1 MPPFF
6 DNPDDP
12 HSSIS
17 LHGVPLEVQRDG
29 RVFAPAEDAETLSA
43 HGWRV
48 SLNQDDGT
56 GETPAAPTLA
66 PSEHVVPPPA
76 AAADQPPAGGDVDK
90 TNDGVDK
97 PEDSDQPTDDQQ
109 SDGTGETPAGDTK
122 IDPATMDKAALRAF
136 LAEHG
141 QNPGP
146 ATGEE
151 KLRAAVAAILAGG
164 E

>member
-1 MPPFF
+1 MPPFY

-12 HSSIS
+12 RSSIS

-29 RVFAPAEDAETLSA
+29 RVFAPAEDAETLAA

-56 GETPAAPTLA
+56 GDQPAPTLM
-66 PSEHVVPPPA
+66 PGEHVVPPSATGTDQPPTEGA
-76 AAADQPPAGGDVDK
+76 AGQTSESGTDKPEGGEPPGDQQPGGTADQPAAGGAKV
-90 TNDGVDK
+90 
-97 PEDSDQPTDDQQ
+97 
-109 SDGTGETPAGDTK
+109 
-122 IDPATMDKAALRAF
+122 DPAAMDKATLRAF
-136 LAEHG
+136 LAERG

-151 KLRAAVAAILAGG
+151 KLRALVQAILAAG